1 MRILRTIGIVGS
13 ATALLLSSTAA
24 FANESAT
31 GSEQSV
37 EVPTGTSRPTGAPA
51 TRAEVRKT
59 EQERMQDVRKQ
70 AQVRVQTAR
79 EDTKALIESKREESK
94 MLRETKREEAKT
106 LMESKRVEAKIR
118 VEANREKAEK
128 RLTEIKDKA
137 KQQMAERLAKQF
149 EKQNSTWTD
158 HFMKVLDRLDAISL
172 KIQDRATTAAGNG
185 KDIST
190 ATAAIAAAQTAIAS
204 ARTAVIAQAAKTYVL
219 DPSTIVP
226 TTTTATTTPGGQ
238 EELMQGVRA
247 SFKNLHN
254 LLFRDLFVLRDGPL
268 TDARKAVQNALQA
281 LSKILGSGEG
291 TATSTATSTNQ

>member
-13 ATALLLSSTAA
+13 AAILLFSATAA
-24 FANESAT
+24 SAQNRPMNAREGVG
-31 GSEQSV
+31 GSEKN
-37 EVPTGTSRPTGAPA
+37 PAGIRAALTSTTA
-51 TRAEVRKT
+51 TTTRREIK
-59 EQERMQDVRKQ
+59 QGSYERMQ
-70 AQVRVQTAR
+70 AAR
-79 EDTKALIESKREESK
+79 EEMQARVKSQHE
-94 MLRETKREEAKT
+94 KT
-106 LMESKRVEAKIR
+106 QQ
-118 VEANREKAEK
+118 

-172 KIQDRATTAAGNG
+172 KIQDRATIAAGTG

-190 ATAAIAAAQTAIAS
+190 VTAAITAAQTAIAS
-204 ARTAVIAQAAKTYVL
+204 ARAAVIAQAAKTYVL
-219 DPSTIVP
+219 DPSTIAP
-226 TTTTATTTPGGQ
+226 TTATTTPSGQ

-254 LLFRDLFVLRDGPL
+254 SLFRDLFVLRDGPL

-291 TATSTATSTNQ
+291 TATSTATSANQ